1 MTLTALTRRS
11 EAAAATGTA
20 EPAGPHGHGATP
32 TGPDSH
38 GATPTGP
45 DSHGATPTASPRRST
60 RDADGLA
67 VASFVL
73 GLVGLLVMNILLGP
87 AAIVMALVALA
98 RSTARRGRAL
108 LGLALGIAD
117 LVILAFLVTGNGVV
131 AWNFGG

>member
-1 MTLTALTRRS
+1 MTLTAFTRHS

-20 EPAGPHGHGATP
+20 EPAGTDGRGPTP
-32 TGPDSH
+32 P
-38 GATPTGP
+38 
-45 DSHGATPTASPRRST
+45 ASPRRST

-117 LVILAFLVTGNGVV
+117 LVVLAFLVTGNGVV

>member
-1 MTLTALTRRS
+1 MTLTALTRRT

-38 GATPTGP
+38 GATPP
-45 DSHGATPTASPRRST
+45 ASPRRST

-131 AWNFGG
+131 AWDFGG

>member
-1 MTLTALTRRS
+1 MTLTALTRRT

-38 GATPTGP
+38 GATPP
-45 DSHGATPTASPRRST
+45 ASPRRST

-87 AAIVMALVALA
+87 AAIVMSLVALA

>member
-1 MTLTALTRRS
+1 MTLTAFTRRS

-20 EPAGPHGHGATP
+20 EPAGPDGPGAIP
-32 TGPDSH
+32 P
-38 GATPTGP
+38 AP
-45 DSHGATPTASPRRST
+45 PRRPT

-131 AWNFGG
+131 AWDFGG